1 LFLIIMNFD
10 NRNHDSGYF
19 SPSPDSEFSST
30 KIPIKQMKRNLNKSK
45 NYDNRQNDGEDEM
58 INEKEK
64 PNESYVAL
72 IARAI
77 LASPERRLLL
87 NDIYDWI
94 IEQYPYYGKLTG
106 KAWRNSIRH
115 NLSLNECF
123 VRLNK
128 AENGRGCYWG
138 IHPAN
143 VDTFEHGDFRRRQAR
158 LRAKRSVVDLTKYP
172 NETSFM
178 LQQQQQQQQ
187 EHYLT
192 PTINFLNSSSS
203 YLNYNTIYSPSSPL
217 TTNEIDRTLPYQQDS
232 SFLSNPFTSTSYSF
246 L

>member
-1 LFLIIMNFD
+1 LLLIIMNAD
-10 NRNHDSGYF
+10 NGNHDSGYF
-19 SPSPDSEFSST
+19 SPSPDCELLSTISSIRQIKKNFNQS
-30 KIPIKQMKRNLNKSK
+30 KICDDRLKKS
-45 NYDNRQNDGEDEM
+45 GDE
-58 INEKEK
+58 IVNEKEK

-94 IEQYPYYGKLTG
+94 IEKYPYYGKLTG

-123 VRLNK
+123 IRMNK

-143 VDTFEHGDFRRRQAR
+143 LDTFEHGDFRRRQAR
-158 LRAKRSVVDLTKYP
+158 LRAKRSVVELTKYS
-172 NETSFM
+172 NDTSFI
-178 LQQQQQQQQ
+178 LEQQ
-187 EHYLT
+187 HYLT
-192 PTINFLNSSSS
+192 PTIDYLNSPTS
-203 YLNYNTIYSPSSPL
+203 YLSYSTLYNSNQSL
-217 TTNEIDRTLPYQQDS
+217 TTKETDRPISYQQDS
-232 SFLSNPFTSTSYSF
+232 SFLNNPFTNTSYSF